1 LWVMTRVEEERED
14 TMEVRQY
21 FNVIKR
27 WWWLLILGV
36 IIPTAISYHFL
47 SKRPVL
53 YQAKVTLM
61 VGTTLQSASPDPGLM
76 RTSASLAQAYTVL
89 VKRQPITQAV
99 SQRLNLERSPRA
111 LAGQITAS
119 VNPAASLLEITVTD
133 TDPQVAT
140 LIANALA
147 DELIRQSPTSVEDS
161 QRQQAFV
168 REQLVGLEVKIKN
181 LEGQIRELSNSLATL
196 TSAAEIAEAQQ
207 KLSGLQAVA
216 TNYRSTYASLLQSLI
231 NSSTN
236 ILTVVEPAS
245 AESTRSVSGR
255 DRMVLLV
262 TGGAGLAL
270 ALAGAFVIEFL
281 DDTLRWEGY
290 KDRALL
296 DLPVVGLMPRLP
308 QEDGH
313 ISIDIP
319 LDSPEAGALRL
330 LRADIFLTL
339 ARRSVSTILATG
351 PGLQEGRTAIMAS
364 PISTILVTSPGRRE
378 GRTTIVAS
386 LGMVIASGGQRA
398 IIVDADLRTPD
409 LHEVFGLP
417 NDYGLCELLLGHA
430 PSLPKALQETG
441 IPNLSLLAAGR
452 PPLDLAL
459 ALTSPR
465 LIELLEAL
473 GEQADIIIFDSPPVL
488 MTPDTAILSGLVEGT
503 LLAVRDGYTTLES
516 ASRTKESLSAYE
528 GAPVMGVLFS
538 RARLG
543 RRTLLPRRRPRPRPL
558 IAPPPV
564 GEEGLAPVVN
574 LTYSALKAAGSGRGD
589 DLREFGP
596 LLSQGLSGELEKEID
611 RVWPEGQP
619 MSTEDEELR
628 DRIDMALE
636 TLRLI
641 EDRFGGEVAEEWY
654 PPLDQGV
661 EAEAAEGPAV
671 KSQTTEGEDESR

>member
-1 LWVMTRVEEERED
+1 
-14 TMEVRQY
+14 MEVRQY

-27 WWWLLILGV
+27 WWWLLIVGV
-36 IIPTAISYHFL
+36 IIPTTISYHFL

-61 VGTTLQSASPDPGLM
+61 VGTTLQSTSPDPGLIS
-76 RTSASLAQAYTVL
+76 TSSSLARAYTVL
-89 VKRQPITQAV
+89 VQRQPITQAV
-99 SQRLNLERSPRA
+99 IQRLNLERSPRA

-133 TDPQVAT
+133 TDPQVAA

-161 QRQQAFV
+161 RRQQAFV
-168 REQLVGLEVKIKN
+168 REQLAGLEVKIKKI
-181 LEGQIRELSNSLATL
+181 EEEIRELSDSLAAL

-207 KLSGLQAVA
+207 KISGLQSVA
-216 TNYRSTYASLLQSLI
+216 TSYRSTYASLLQSLI

-236 ILTVVEPAS
+236 ILTIVEPAS
-245 AESTRSVSGR
+245 AESTRSVSAR
-255 DRMVLLV
+255 NRLV
-262 TGGAGLAL
+262 FLVAGGAGLAL
-270 ALAGAFVIEFL
+270 ALGAAFVIEFL
-281 DDTLRWEGY
+281 DDTLRWEAY
-290 KDRALL
+290 KGRAFL

-308 QEDGH
+308 QEDGY
-313 ISIDIP
+313 ISTDIP

-351 PGLQEGRTAIMAS
+351 PGLQEGRTAIVAS

-386 LGMVIASGGQRA
+386 LGMVIASGGQRV
-398 IIVDADLRTPD
+398 IIVDADLRNPD

-430 PSLPKALQETG
+430 PSLSKALQETG
-441 IPNLSLLAAGR
+441 TPNLRLLAAGR

-473 GEQADIIIFDSPPVL
+473 GQQADIIIFDSPPVL
-488 MTPDTAILSGLVEGT
+488 TTPDTAILSGLVEGT
-503 LLAVRDGYTTLES
+503 LLAMRDGYTTLGG
-516 ASRTKESLSAYE
+516 ASRAKEILSAYE

-538 RARLG
+538 RAKLG

-558 IAPPPV
+558 AAPPSV
-564 GEEGLAPVVN
+564 GEEGLAPVVT
-574 LTYSALKAAGSGRGD
+574 LAYSALKAAGSGRDD
-589 DLREFGP
+589 DLAREFGP

-619 MSTEDEELR
+619 VSTEDEELR

-641 EDRFGGEVAEEWY
+641 EQRFGGEVAEEWY
-654 PPLDQGV
+654 PPPDQRV
-661 EAEAAEGPAV
+661 EAEAEEGPAV
-671 KSQTTEGEDESR
+671 KSQAAESEDGSK